1 MSLVIVSG
9 CCVNLEGERIGLVI
23 GGEVKRPWRRKGFCP
38 SLTRR
43 LGGLCLSSPP
53 KVILRSV
60 GKLEA
65 RDRGFKFL
73 QIILK

>member
-1 MSLVIVSG
+1 MSLVIVSD

-23 GGEVKRPWRRKGFCP
+23 GREVKRPWRKKGFCP

-43 LGGLCLSSPP
+43 LGALSIFSR

-60 GKLEA
+60 GNLEA

-73 QIILK
+73 RIILK